1 MVRVRPET
9 VRATS
14 PSRPTNG
21 HDRFVS
27 GASVDPV
34 SVVVGAL
41 IAGASGGVSASASAA
56 VQGAYDALVG
66 RLRALFGRGE
76 RAGEVVAG
84 EVVDDVVGGTQAD
97 PAAAESRLRAELVA
111 AGAEG
116 DADLLAAAQRLW
128 ALLDPSAFAAGKYR
142 VDLRGAQGVQV
153 GDHNTQVV
161 NF

>member
-1 MVRVRPET
+1 
-9 VRATS
+9 
-14 PSRPTNG
+14 
-21 HDRFVS
+21 
-27 GASVDPV
+27 VDPV
-34 SVVVGAL
+34 SVVAGAL
-41 IAGASGGVSASASAA
+41 IAGASGGVSESVSAA
-56 VQGAYDALVG
+56 VQGAYEALVG
-66 RLRALFGRGE
+66 RLRVLFGRGE
-76 RAGEVVAG
+76 RA
-84 EVVDDVVGGTQAD
+84 EVVDEVVGGVQAD